1 MRAVRV
7 IEGVVTTV
15 EVPPPAGDGVVV
27 DVVAAGIC
35 GSDLHMIDAGFAP
48 PVTLGHEISGRTPDG
63 TPVAIEPLMPCGAC
77 ERCQS
82 GRYHL
87 CEVAAFTIL
96 GIGNEG
102 GMADQ
107 LLVPERGLV
116 PLPSGVD
123 PADASLVEPIAVAV
137 HGLNLGGYRTD
148 QRVAIIGAGSVG
160 LCALAAVVA
169 RGGTADVVARHD
181 HQAEAVEGIGGSPTT
196 TGGYDVVIDTAG
208 TEEALA
214 TATEL
219 AAPGGAVVL
228 LGMHWAPT
236 PTPGLGLWIKEIR
249 LVPSMTYAMGPA
261 GREIDEA
268 AELLARRPDV
278 ARHIITHR
286 YPLEAAA
293 EAFAVAANRRS
304 GSIKVVLEPH

>member
-15 EVPPPAGDGVVV
+15 EVPPPSGDGVVV

-77 ERCQS
+77 EQCQS

-87 CEVAAFTIL
+87 CDIAAFTIL

-169 RGGTADVVARHD
+169 RGGTADVVTRHD
-181 HQAEAVEGIGGSPTT
+181 HQAEAVEGIGGSTTT

-278 ARHIITHR
+278 ARQIITHR

-293 EAFAVAANRRS
+293 EAFTVAANRRS